1 MSKAIITMGYRSIVL
16 DTEDAVKVVNLLAA
30 GEMYEDKYHSGV
42 DGKQSYNTHHI
53 YPMESMRA
61 AVDLRL
67 LSNEEYRMY
76 KMAGKPDKP

>member
-16 DTEDAVKVVNLLAA
+16 DVEDAVKVVNILAG
-30 GEMYEDKYHSGV
+30 GELYEDKYHSSEGNRPAF
-42 DGKQSYNTHHI
+42 STHHI
-53 YPMESMRA
+53 YPMETMRS

-76 KMAGKPDKP
+76 SMAGKPEK